1 MSNLSPADIKYLDN
15 ALRLET
21 GFIVRFTKESFA
33 DFFQHFNIN
42 IYDEKYSVNGSS
54 MTDILH
60 TFWELENNKL
70 VAMTLLE
77 LASLFRNRE
86 LVIPMNIKF
95 SVEIEKIA
103 NKLQSYPSQKI
114 KVNNDIANAVEMD
127 EIIINLRPEIYEHIK
142 RYLATQDYYHAVE
155 ESYKIVRQKLRALTG
170 EEKANQAF
178 CETNIEKIFGHNPS
192 DDVEKDFFEGVKFI
206 NMAIQRFRNEKA
218 HTPAKPLE
226 KNLAIHYISLASL
239 AYELISRN

>member
-33 DFFQHFNIN
+33 EFFQHFNIN
-42 IYDEKYSVNGSS
+42 IYDEKYAAKGTT
-54 MTDILH
+54 MTNRLH
-60 TFWELENNKL
+60 TFLELEDNRL

-86 LVIPMNIKF
+86 LAIPLYVKF

-103 NKLQSYPSQKI
+103 NKLQMYSYQKVE
-114 KVNNDIANAVEMD
+114 VNNNMINNIQDVEVT
-127 EIIINLRPEIYEHIK
+127 INIRPEIYGHIK

-155 ESYKIVRQKLRALTG
+155 ESYKIVRQKLRELTG
-170 EEKANQAF
+170 EEQAHKAF
-178 CETNIEKIFGHNPS
+178 SESNIEKIFGHTPQ
-192 DDVEKDFFEGVKFI
+192 DDTEKDFIEGVKFL
-206 NMAIQRFRNEKA
+206 NQAIQRFRNEKV
-218 HTPAKPLE
+218 HTPAKPLD

>member
-86 LVIPMNIKF
+86 LAIPMNIKF

-114 KVNNDIANAVEMD
+114 KVNNNIVNAVEMD

-170 EEKANQAF
+170 EEKANHAF

-192 DDVEKDFFEGVKFI
+192 NDAEKDFFEGVKFI

>member
-86 LVIPMNIKF
+86 LAIPMNIKF

-114 KVNNDIANAVEMD
+114 KVNNNIANAVEMD

>member
-1 MSNLSPADIKYLDN
+1 MSNLSNADIKYLDN
-15 ALRLET
+15 ALRLEN

-33 DFFQHFNIN
+33 EFFQHFNIN

-86 LVIPMNIKF
+86 LAIPMNIKF

-103 NKLQSYPSQKI
+103 NKLQMYPYQKVE
-114 KVNNDIANAVEMD
+114 VNNNMINDIEDD
-127 EIIINLRPEIYEHIK
+127 EVTINIRPEIYEHIK
-142 RYLATQDYYHAVE
+142 RYLVTQDYYHAVE
-155 ESYKIVRQKLRALTG
+155 ESYKIVRQKLKDLTG
-170 EEKANQAF
+170 EEQAHKAF
-178 CETNIEKIFGHNPS
+178 CNENFEKIFGHVPK
-192 DDVEKDFFEGVKFI
+192 DDAEKDFFEGAKFL

-218 HTPAKPLE
+218 HTPAKPLGM
-226 KNLAIHYISLASL
+226 NLAIHYISLASL
-239 AYELISRN
+239 AYELISGN

>member
-21 GFIVRFTKESFA
+21 GFIVRFTKDSFA
-33 DFFQHFNIN
+33 DFFKHFDIN
-42 IYDEKYSVNGSS
+42 IYDEKYSVNGDS
-54 MTDILH
+54 MTERLH
-60 TFWELENNKL
+60 SFWKQENNKL

-86 LVIPMNIKF
+86 LAIPMYVKF

-103 NKLQSYPSQKI
+103 NKLQMYPSQKVE
-114 KVNNDIANAVEMD
+114 VNNNMINNVEDD
-127 EIIINLRPEIYEHIK
+127 EVTINIRPEIYEHIK

-155 ESYKIVRQKLRALTG
+155 ESYKIVRQKLKNLTG
-170 EEKANQAF
+170 EEQAHKAF
-178 CETNIEKIFGHNPS
+178 CYENFEKIFGHAPK
-192 DDVEKDFFEGVKFI
+192 DDAEKDFFEGTKFL

-218 HTPAKPLE
+218 HTPAKQLDR
-226 KNLAIHYISLASL
+226 NLAIHYIYLASL

>member
-54 MTDILH
+54 MTGILH

-86 LVIPMNIKF
+86 LAIPMNIKF

-114 KVNNDIANAVEMD
+114 KVNNNIVNAVEMD

-192 DDVEKDFFEGVKFI
+192 DDAEKDFFEGVKFI

>member
-42 IYDEKYSVNGSS
+42 IYDERYSVNGSS

>member
-86 LVIPMNIKF
+86 LAIPMNIKF
-95 SVEIEKIA
+95 SDEIEKIA

-114 KVNNDIANAVEMD
+114 KVNNNIANAVEMD

>member
-33 DFFQHFNIN
+33 EFFQHFNIN

-86 LVIPMNIKF
+86 LAIPMNIKF

-103 NKLQSYPSQKI
+103 NKLQSYPSQKVE
-114 KVNNDIANAVEMD
+114 VNNNMINNVEDD
-127 EIIINLRPEIYEHIK
+127 EVTINIRPEIYEHIK